1 MGNGNCLNEIE
12 VLNSFFRRLV
22 LTIDIISVVSEN
34 FLYIKVELDRIV
46 NSCIRW
52 TIYKA
57 SRKIPLII
65 VSALLQFN
73 H

>member
-22 LTIDIISVVSEN
+22 LTIDIISVVSD
-34 FLYIKVELDRIV
+34 FFYIKVELDRIV